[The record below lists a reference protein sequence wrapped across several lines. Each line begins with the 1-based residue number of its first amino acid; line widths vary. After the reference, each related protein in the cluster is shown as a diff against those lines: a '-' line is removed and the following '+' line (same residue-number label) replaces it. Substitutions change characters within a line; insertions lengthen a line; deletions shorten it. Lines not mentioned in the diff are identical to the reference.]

1 MTTTERRSVL
11 HLSDLVSILP
21 DKTLRGP
28 GDVEVTGV
36 KNDSRQVA
44 PGDLFIAVRGV
55 QLDAHKFI
63 PEAIS
68 KGAVA
73 VLCEDDSGVRGATAV
88 RVPDSRAALPLV
100 ASAFFGHPTKRLR
113 LIGVTGTN
121 GKTTTTNLIR
131 KILME
136 AGHRAGLLGTI
147 STIVCDQSRPAH
159 LTTPD
164 AIELQA
170 LFSEMVDCGS
180 AYGVME
186 VSSHALALHRVD
198 SCEFDMAVFTN
209 LTQDHLDYH
218 VTMENYRDAK
228 ADLFRELGQSYHG
241 NPKTGPKTGIIN
253 ADDPSAEYMVAA
265 CPVRVLTYGI
275 DSDADIRAR
284 RVTYES
290 GRCLFTAHTPAG
302 TVSLH
307 LKLAGRINVYNSL
320 AAIACAVVEGIPLE
334 QQKRALEAIAPIP
347 GRFDRVDEGQKFA
360 VIVDYAHSPDG
371 LLNVLK
377 VSRDLARGNVIV
389 VFGCGG
395 DRDRTKRPIM
405 GRIAGENSD
414 LAIVT
419 SDNPRSEDP
428 EAIIDEIEAGIK
440 EASPRLGYVREP
452 DRAQAIRNAI
462 WSAQE
467 GDAVLIA
474 GKGHENYQIFRD
486 KTIHFDDREVAS
498 ALLRERSGEAPGL
511 FAPRER

>member
-1 MTTTERRSVL
+1 MR
-11 HLSDLVSILP
+11 LSDLVSILP
-21 DKTLRGP
+21 EKTLRGP
-28 GDVEVTGV
+28 GDVEVKGV

-55 QLDAHKFI
+55 QLDAHEFI
-63 PEAIS
+63 PQAVS

-73 VLCEDDSGVRGATAV
+73 VLCEDDSRVQGATAV

-100 ASAFFGHPTKRLR
+100 ASTFYGHPTKRLR
-113 LIGVTGTN
+113 LVGVTGTN
-121 GKTTTTNLIR
+121 GKTTTTNLVR
-131 KILME
+131 KILEE

-147 STIVCDQSRPAH
+147 STIVCDEPRPAH

-198 SCEFDMAVFTN
+198 SCEFDTAVFTN

-218 VTMENYRDAK
+218 ITMENYRDAK
-228 ADLFRELGQSYHG
+228 AELFRSLGRSYHG
-241 NPKTGPKTGIIN
+241 SPKAGAKTGIIN
-253 ADDPSAEYMVAA
+253 ADDPSGEYMAAA
-265 CPVRVLTYGI
+265 CPAPVLTYGI
-275 DSDADIRAR
+275 DSDADVRAR
-284 RVTYES
+284 LVTYES
-290 GRCLFTAHTPAG
+290 GRCIFTADTPAG
-302 TVSLH
+302 PVDLH

-334 QQKRALEAIAPIP
+334 QQRRALEATDPIP
-347 GRFDRVDEGQKFA
+347 GRFDRVDEGQRFA

-377 VSRDLARGNVIV
+377 VSRDLTEGNVIV

-405 GRIAGENSD
+405 GRIAGENAD
-414 LAIVT
+414 LAIMT

-428 EAIIDEIEAGIK
+428 EAIIDEIETGIK
-440 EASPRLGYVREP
+440 ETSPRLGYLREP
-452 DRAQAIRNAI
+452 DRAKAIRKAI
-462 WSAQE
+462 WRAQE

-486 KTIHFDDREVAS
+486 RTIHFDDREVAS
-498 ALLRERSGEAPGL
+498 ALLRERSGEAPAL
-511 FAPRER
+511 FLPRET